1 MKVDFA
7 FPTEIKGFEDI
18 GRVRFAD
25 EDGAITLLERHL
37 DYVTA
42 LAVCVVELVP
52 SEGRSTFIGV
62 DGGILVKKGE
72 AVRIASFRGIEG
84 ESIES
89 LWQRM
94 DESFRKKEENA
105 KKVRSILTKLEVDMA
120 KRLFEEGEA

>member
-7 FPTEIKGFEDI
+7 FPTELKRFEEI
-18 GRVRFAD
+18 ERIRFAD

-52 SEGRSTFIGV
+52 EEGKSTFLGV
-62 DGGILVKKGE
+62 DGGILVKKGGE
-72 AVRIASFRGIEG
+72 VRVSSFRGIEG
-84 ESIES
+84 ESVES
-89 LWQRM
+89 LWRRM
-94 DESFRKKEENA
+94 EESFRKKEENA

-120 KRLFEEGEA
+120 KRLFEEGEI